1 MNAAEV
7 KRIYVAGHQGM
18 VGSALTRQIR
28 ANPAIELITRDRQQL
43 DLCNQSDVNQFFA
56 EEKPDCVIF
65 AAARVGG
72 IHANRTYPAEF
83 IYDNL
88 IMACNAIQGAYRNG
102 VGRFLFLG
110 STCIYPRLA
119 PQPMPEACLL
129 SGPLEET
136 NEAYAIA
143 KIAGLKMCEYYRRQY
158 GALYH
163 SAMPTNLYGPGDNYH
178 PEHSHVLPA
187 LIRRFHEAKTQNLPE
202 VVIWGS
208 GEPRREFLHVDDLAT
223 ALLHLVDLEDP
234 PNLVNVGTGSD
245 LTIRELAELI
255 AQTVGYSGKISVDP
269 SRPDGTPV
277 KRTDTRLIESTGWQ
291 PAIGLAE
298 GIQRTYQDFLNET
311 KLNLLREV

>member
-1 MNAAEV
+1 ML
-7 KRIYVAGHQGM
+7 
-18 VGSALTRQIR
+18 ALTRQIR
-28 ANPAIELITRDRQQL
+28 ANPAIELIARNRQQL

-56 EEKPDCVIF
+56 QEKPDCVIF

-88 IMACNAIQGAYRNG
+88 IMACNAIEAAYRNG

-223 ALLHLVDLEDP
+223 ALLLLVDLEDP

-277 KRTDTRLIESTGWQ
+277 KRTDTRLIQSTGWQ
-291 PAIGLAE
+291 PAIGLPE
-298 GIQRTYQDFLNET
+298 GIQRTYEDFLNET